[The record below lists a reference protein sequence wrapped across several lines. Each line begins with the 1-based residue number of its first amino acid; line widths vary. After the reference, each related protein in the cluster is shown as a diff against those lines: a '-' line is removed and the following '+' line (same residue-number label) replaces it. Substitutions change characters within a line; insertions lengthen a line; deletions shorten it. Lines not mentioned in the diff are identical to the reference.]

1 MYINATW
8 PRFHEPETLLTM
20 YKVHYY
26 VQCYITISPT
36 YESKLLYMK

>member
-8 PRFHEPETLLTM
+8 PRFHEPETM

-26 VQCYITISPT
+26 VQSLQCYITISPT
-36 YESKLLYMK
+36 YECKLLYMK